1 MIHPIVR
8 IDSEQ
13 YLRDLQAGNLY
24 MKRPFSYQN
33 TKDDSARGDK
43 YDSAIPAEQIENILA
58 DDLKDMNLNN
68 IRIHYGNLYIKSFFH
83 YSNRNCKKINE
94 HSYCYYLS
102 EEIKE
107 KLEFF
112 SASHVLII
120 FDLPS
125 FLSQFEDAC
134 TANKERYMFSDI
146 TYLTQE
152 QYQNELE
159 KYFNRSQNE
168 HIINPCFIK
177 NIDYKNQ
184 QEFRICVNH
193 SYNFPFSS
201 KTQHGIP
208 YQYINNDE
216 IEKSYSINIG
226 SIEEYSTIIPFKQWI
241 NCELKVD
248 YKNGKYAIG

>member
-13 YLRDLQAGNLY
+13 YLQDLQAGNLY

-33 TKDDSARGDK
+33 NKDDFARGDK
-43 YDSAIPAEQIENILA
+43 YDSAIPADQIETMLHNDI
-58 DDLKDMNLNN
+58 KEMNLKSQ
-68 IRIHYGNLYIKSFFH
+68 RIMYGNSYIKSFFH
-83 YSNRNCKKINE
+83 YSNRDCKRINE

-107 KLEFF
+107 KLKSF

-120 FDLPS
+120 FDLQS
-125 FLSQFEDAC
+125 FISQFEDAC
-134 TANKERYMFSDI
+134 TANKERCLFSDV

-152 QYQNELE
+152 QHQNELE

-168 HIINPCFIK
+168 HINPCFIK

-208 YQYINNDE
+208 YQFINSE
-216 IEKSYSINIG
+216 EMEKPYSINIG
-226 SIEEYSTIIPFKQWI
+226 SIEEYSTIMPFEQWI
-241 NCELKVD
+241 DCNLMVD
-248 YKNGKYAIG
+248 FKNGKYAIG